1 MMLTKRPDPK
11 QWTQEPLCDRWPS
24 KPAHWL
30 KGAEQRWIAL
40 RPRWIGCEW
49 RQGRAFFKALQ
60 QHLRGD
66 LDAEAA
72 GVGFAG
78 GEGAVFPELVA
89 AVAPAAG
96 DVGFAGDHGAD
107 AVVHRLG
114 HPVVNLAALG
124 LDPDLFKNVNPEA
137 FVARICFVMKRLDLL
152 KDHRLSVV
160 LSAEA

>member
-1 MMLTKRPDPK
+1 MKLIKGLDPK
-11 QWTQEPLCDRWPS
+11 QSMKEPLCDRWPS
-24 KPAHWL
+24 KPAHL
-30 KGAEQRWIAL
+30 LEGAEQRSIASS
-40 RPRWIGCEW
+40 PRWIGCEW

-60 QHLRGD
+60 PHLHGD
-66 LDAEAA
+66 LGAEAA

-114 HPVVNLAALG
+114 HPVAHHAAFG

-137 FVARICFVMKRLDLL
+137 FVARICFVINGLTSSKITA
-152 KDHRLSVV
+152 LSVV